1 MLLLRLGLMTALLCH
16 AATQHPLS
24 PSNAGHFQGGAGCRS
39 PSPPV
44 PNALGRAS
52 GPAPVWL
59 QDAAQDAP
67 AAHLPL
73 QAPHA
78 GAQCSPPLSCRPPS
92 RNTQRDTCLASATA
106 VLCIWT
112 WPFPS
117 EREPRPRQQNSCTC
131 MLSGGLRLFVP
142 CGVLN
147 KEGLGLLNWTEALHM
162 STLKLHCSDFHPA
175 LSIWPLP
182 SVQF

>member
-52 GPAPVWL
+52 GPAPVGL
-59 QDAAQDAP
+59 KDAAQDAP
-67 AAHLPL
+67 AAHQPL

-78 GAQCSPPLSCRPPS
+78 GAQRSPPLSCRPPG
-92 RNTQRDTCLASATA
+92 RNTQEGHLPGLCYSCVVYLNVAISIRKRTKTQAAKLLHLHAKWGIKTVCTVWCVKQGGTGAT
-106 VLCIWT
+106 
-112 WPFPS
+112 
-117 EREPRPRQQNSCTC
+117 
-131 MLSGGLRLFVP
+131 
-142 CGVLN
+142 
-147 KEGLGLLNWTEALHM
+147 
-162 STLKLHCSDFHPA
+162 
-175 LSIWPLP
+175 
-182 SVQF
+182 